1 MDIYEYLRM
10 FKDILSFYTI
20 QVKIQKNIQ
29 VYFQKIL

>member
-10 FKDILSFYTI
+10 FKDILSL